1 MRILN
6 KNKVKNERGFVLV
19 TSMIFLVIM
28 TGLAVNAIRRSSMDE
43 KSSGNQRAQNLAFQS
58 AERALRFC
66 EGLIELKSQQPGICQ
81 KKSGLSGVM
90 ATVGVFGAID
100 DTVHQQLE
108 SDGANPQANFPNLWQ
123 TQDNWTGATPIAT
136 RIANVATDPDFVANV
151 AQQPQCMVEM
161 WNLPN
166 TSGDLKRTPNP
177 AFVITARGVGSTVN
191 AVVWLQETIRCGN

>member
-1 MRILN
+1 MRKLN
-6 KNKVKNERGFVLV
+6 GFDFRCERGFVLI

-28 TGLAVNAIRRSSMDE
+28 TALAVNAIRRSSMDE

-66 EGLIELKSQQPGICQ
+66 EGVMELRSQQPGICQ
-81 KKSGLSGVM
+81 KKSGLAGIL
-90 ATVGVFGAID
+90 ATVGVFGGID

-108 SDGANPQANFPNLWQ
+108 ADSNNPQATFPVLWK

-151 AQQPQCMVEM
+151 AQQPQCMVELFD
-161 WNLPN
+161 LPN
-166 TSGDLKRTPNP
+166 TSGDLKKKPNP
-177 AFVITARGVGSTVN
+177 AILITARGVGSTVN
-191 AVVWLQETIRCGN
+191 AIVWLQETIRCGN